1 MKVRFENTMLEK
13 DKKEKITMNKID
25 SRYVQ
30 QIVQIICK
38 WRAGIKNSGHQNVMY
53 SPDESL

>member
-1 MKVRFENTMLEK
+1 MLFCCISQSMKVRFENTMLEK

-38 WRAGIKNSGHQNVMY
+38 
-53 SPDESL
+53 